1 MIEFT
6 IMMIGYKIFGTKN
19 VKKQLYYF
27 IVACLNFFLL
37 YMTGCR
43 TAFVATAGAM
53 LVFLII
59 NKNYRICSLI
69 GLLCIIGGIYFIFG
83 SQYASAIGKDLSALF
98 PYLIGIITT
107 SGLLEAI
114 VGTMIAVMV
123 SRILIKL
130 K

>member
-1 MIEFT
+1 MMIEFT

-59 NKNYRICSLI
+59 NKNYRILQFNWAT
-69 GLLCIIGGIYFIFG
+69 LYHWWYLFIFNPE
-83 SQYASAIGKDLSALF
+83 QFQELK
-98 PYLIGIITT
+98 T
-107 SGLLEAI
+107 S
-114 VGTMIAVMV
+114 
-123 SRILIKL
+123 
-130 K
+130 